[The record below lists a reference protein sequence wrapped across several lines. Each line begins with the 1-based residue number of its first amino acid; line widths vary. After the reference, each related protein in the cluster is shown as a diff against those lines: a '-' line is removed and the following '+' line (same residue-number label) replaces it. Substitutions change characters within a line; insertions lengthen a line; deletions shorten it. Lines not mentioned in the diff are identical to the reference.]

1 VLNLG
6 LSNEGM
12 AGGEM
17 SVVMKHKAGVASIM
31 SDASSA
37 HAAARVA
44 LTRLPAPV
52 HQLREKAAAL
62 LAKTLKALFDGA
74 DDALFDLADRATN
87 NQDQN
92 VYFDAMREVRLRRR
106 AIESDFYLK
115 LDQGYAA
122 LLGGGEKQLAGES
135 AIDELALVGND
146 QLEFQVAIDAMVV
159 RALGSCAESV
169 QHIALRLDSLV
180 PIKVYQQNNP
190 VGPDCLCRAF
200 LGVIEP
206 LDIDVKAKLVLL
218 KLFEKAVVAQLA
230 KVYSLLNNLLVQQNV
245 LPSLA
250 RHATPPKRVAGAG
263 VGSAPVQE
271 QMGQERVGQAPSD
284 TQVWSQLRA
293 LLTAES
299 ARQDSTATLSDTR
312 RGASGPGVTAPNDA
326 QLLQLLNQVQRE
338 GRGQKAT
345 PVLPEQLTGSS
356 ASEADHDVIN
366 LVNMLFEF
374 ILDDRNLSSTM
385 KALLAR
391 LQIPIIKV
399 AIVDK
404 DFFNRSGHP
413 ARRLLNE
420 LARAAL
426 GWQAP
431 ENPAARDPLLAH
443 IEQLVQRVLND
454 FDTDL
459 SIFDELLEDFLAFND
474 KERRRALILERRT
487 LDAES
492 GKAKAEQGREQVDN
506 LLQTLTEGK
515 VLPEIVS
522 HILSGPWSNVLFL
535 HGLKDGVDSKPWLS
549 ARDVAVDLIWS
560 VTAQASGD
568 NRQRLLAL
576 IPELLNR
583 LRSGFESIAFNPFE
597 VNELFRQ
604 LEPIHLARL
613 TMTAVSLSDSDSDS
627 EPRGVN
633 PVSDE
638 PGSAAKPD
646 DQKSS
651 ASEPVSVQSEA
662 MSVSQAADCRVE
674 QSAEAKAP
682 CAVVESDGRAALT
695 IEPDAP
701 APQLEPVSEQT
712 LQQVDGLVPGCWFE
726 VTDAQNNHNRC
737 RLAAVMRSVDKYIF
751 VNRDGMKA
759 SECNRYG
766 LAQALDAGRFRL
778 LDDGMLFDRAL
789 QAVIGGLR
797 KSRGH

>member
-1 VLNLG
+1 
-6 LSNEGM
+6 
-12 AGGEM
+12 
-17 SVVMKHKAGVASIM
+17 
-31 SDASSA
+31 
-37 HAAARVA
+37 
-44 LTRLPAPV
+44 
-52 HQLREKAAAL
+52 
-62 LAKTLKALFDGA
+62 
-74 DDALFDLADRATN
+74 
-87 NQDQN
+87 
-92 VYFDAMREVRLRRR
+92 
-106 AIESDFYLK
+106 
-115 LDQGYAA
+115 
-122 LLGGGEKQLAGES
+122 
-135 AIDELALVGND
+135 
-146 QLEFQVAIDAMVV
+146 
-159 RALGSCAESV
+159 
-169 QHIALRLDSLV
+169 
-180 PIKVYQQNNP
+180 

-218 KLFEKAVVAQLA
+218 KLFEKAVVAQLT
-230 KVYSLLNNLLVQQNV
+230 KVYGLLNNLLIQLNV

-250 RHATPPKRVAGAG
+250 RQAPAPKRAAGAG
-263 VGSAPVQE
+263 VGSAPAQE
-271 QMGQERVGQAPSD
+271 RMGQERVGQAPSD
-284 TQVWSQLRA
+284 TQVWNQLRS
-293 LLTAES
+293 LLTAETSFQGGS
-299 ARQDSTATLSDTR
+299 ATVSDTGS
-312 RGASGPGVTAPNDA
+312 GASGQDVTAPNDA
-326 QLLQLLNQVQRE
+326 QLLQLLNQVQRQ
-338 GRGQKAT
+338 GQGQKAA
-345 PVLPEQLTGSS
+345 PVLPEQLTGPR
-356 ASEADHDVIN
+356 ASGVDHDVIN

-459 SIFDELLEDFLAFND
+459 SIFDELLADFLAFND

-506 LLQTLTEGK
+506 LLQALTEGK

-597 VNELFRQ
+597 VNELLRQ

-613 TMTAVSLSDSDSDS
+613 TMKAVSVS
-627 EPRGVN
+627 EPVLDPEPEPEPVKVN
-633 PVSDE
+633 LVSDE
-638 PGSAAKPD
+638 SDNTAKADEPGERSDPR
-646 DQKSS
+646 SS
-651 ASEPVSVQSEA
+651 ASEPVNAQSEA
-662 MSVSQAADCRVE
+662 MSVSPAAVGSRIE
-674 QSAEAKAP
+674 QSAETKAP
-682 CAVVESDGRAALT
+682 RAVVESDGRAALT
-695 IEPDAP
+695 IEPDAS
-701 APQLEPVSEQT
+701 APQLEAVTEQS
-712 LQQVDGLVPGCWFE
+712 LQKVDSLVPGCWFE
-726 VTDAQNNHNRC
+726 VTDTQNNHNRC

-759 SECNRYG
+759 SECNRHG
-766 LAQALDAGRFRL
+766 LAQALETGRFRL

-789 QAVIGGLR
+789 EAVIGDLR

>member
-1 VLNLG
+1 VFDLDLNNVG
-6 LSNEGM
+6 V

-17 SVVMKHKAGVASIM
+17 TVLMKRKAGVAPIM

-37 HAAARVA
+37 RAAARVA

-52 HQLREKAAAL
+52 HQLREKAAVL

-106 AIESDFYLK
+106 VIESDFHLK

-122 LLGGGEKQLAGES
+122 LLGGGESQSASELAV
-135 AIDELALVGND
+135 DELTLVGND
-146 QLEFQVAIDAMVV
+146 QLEFQVAVDAMVA
-159 RALGSCAESV
+159 RALGHCAESV

-190 VGPDCLCRAF
+190 VGPDCLCHAF
-200 LGVIEP
+200 LSVIEP
-206 LDIDVKAKLVLL
+206 LDIDIKAKLVLL
-218 KLFEKAVVAQLA
+218 KLFEKAVVAQLS
-230 KVYSLLNNLLVQQNV
+230 KVYSLLNNLLIQQNV

-250 RHATPPKRVAGAG
+250 RQATAPKRVAGSGAS
-263 VGSAPVQE
+263 SAPIQGKT
-271 QMGQERVGQAPSD
+271 GQERMGQGQVSSD
-284 TQVWSQLRA
+284 TQVWNQLRA
-293 LLTAES
+293 LLTEESSPQGDLMVPSGAGAES
-299 ARQDSTATLSDTR
+299 LKQVASTLNGT
-312 RGASGPGVTAPNDA
+312 
-326 QLLQLLNQVQRE
+326 QLLQLLNRVQRE
-338 GRGQKAT
+338 SLGAKAAS
-345 PVLPEQLTGSS
+345 VLPEQLVGQRTSGG
-356 ASEADHDVIN
+356 DHDVIN

-404 DFFNRSGHP
+404 DFFNRAGHP

-420 LARAAL
+420 LATAAL

-431 ENPAARDPLLAH
+431 ENPDTRDPLLAH
-443 IEQLVQRVLND
+443 IEKLVQRVLSD

-459 SIFDELLEDFLAFND
+459 GIFDELLADFLAFND

-492 GKAKAEQGREQVDN
+492 GKAKAEQGREQVDS
-506 LLQTLTEGK
+506 LLKKLINGRS
-515 VLPEIVS
+515 LPDVVNQ
-522 HILSGPWSNVLFL
+522 ILSGPWSNVLFL
-535 HGLKDGVDSKPWLS
+535 HGLKDGVDSQPWLS
-549 ARDVAVDLIWS
+549 ACDVADDLIWS
-560 VTAQASGD
+560 VTEEVSVD
-568 NRQRLLAL
+568 SRQRLLAL

-597 VNELFRQ
+597 VNELLRQ
-604 LEPIHLARL
+604 LEPIHLSRL
-613 TMTAVSLSDSDSDS
+613 TLTSV
-627 EPRGVN
+627 
-633 PVSDE
+633 PVPKPKPKQVE
-638 PGSAAKPD
+638 AASVKD
-646 DQKSS
+646 KQVKR
-651 ASEPVSVQSEA
+651 ASEPAHTKRET
-662 MSVSQAADCRVE
+662 VE
-674 QSAEAKAP
+674 RATP
-682 CAVVESDGRAALT
+682 VVDRAAVPNTPLDVVKSENDT
-695 IEPDAP
+695 PSVEELNASSPEPD
-701 APQLEPVSEQT
+701 PVSEQS

-726 VTDAQNNHNRC
+726 VSDAQNNHNRC
-737 RLAAVMRSVDKYIF
+737 RLAAVIKSVDKYIF

-766 LAQALDAGRFRL
+766 LAQALEAGRFRL

-789 QAVIGGLR
+789 EAVIGDLR
-797 KSRGH
+797 KSRVR